1 MGFFSTLC
9 RPFVAYNDACNSCAD
24 DIKEVLTGVGKGISK
39 YRDQRA
45 VNRGRRARLEREAR
59 EGIEPGEDE

>member
-1 MGFFSTLC
+1 MLVLGTI
-9 RPFVAYNDACNSCAD
+9 VMIVGCALD
-24 DIKEVLTGVGKGISK
+24 RAMREKDSSVSHEIDK

-59 EGIEPGEDE
+59 EANAE